1 MKHNSHSYDMTT
13 AKFHRTAVQV
23 PEAQAKIAAR
33 AAVGRIEYVP
43 LASGHGRTLAAPIA
57 APHAYPFFRRSGMDG
72 FAIQSSDTAEASSD
86 HQVWFRVIDDIP
98 CGYTPEHTI
107 TPGTAARI
115 MTGAQVP
122 DGADAV
128 VMMEMT
134 ESKQEQGDHWIALKR
149 QIQAGANITPIGLE
163 VQEGQQLLEAGTVIG
178 AGEQSVLATFGVADV
193 PVFERP
199 KVAIF
204 ATGTELLEVHEPL
217 QPGRI
222 RNSNSYMLRSLVI
235 EAGGEPVMY
244 GAIADD
250 VNTAR
255 AKLEEAIRD
264 NDIVV
269 TTGGVSVGDY
279 DIMGELVLEEQM
291 QLLFNKVTM
300 RPGSVTTAA
309 VYKDKLLFALS
320 GNPGACFVG
329 FNLFVRPALRAMQA
343 DSNPY
348 LEEWNVILE
357 DGYAKVNNFTRFV
370 RGRTIIR
377 DGRVY
382 AVPAASRVDES
393 SVMITIKDSD
403 CLIVIP
409 PEKKG
414 IAAGEQVTILKLP
427 AGQSR

>member
-1 MKHNSHSYDMTT
+1 
-13 AKFHRTAVQV
+13 
-23 PEAQAKIAAR
+23 
-33 AAVGRIEYVP
+33 
-43 LASGHGRTLAAPIA
+43 
-57 APHAYPFFRRSGMDG
+57 MDG
-72 FAIQSSDTAEASSD
+72 FAIQSADTLQAGSE
-86 HQVWFRVIDDIP
+86 HQVWFRVIDEIP
-98 CGYTPEHTI
+98 CGYTSEHII

-122 DGADAV
+122 EGADAV

-134 ESKQEQGDHWIALKR
+134 ESKQEQGEHWIALKR

-163 VQEGQQLLEAGTVIG
+163 VQEGQLLLEAGTVIR
-178 AGEQSVLATFGVADV
+178 AGEQSVLATFGVAEV

-222 RNSNSYMLRSLVI
+222 RNSNSYMLRSLVV

-264 NDIVV
+264 NDFVV

-291 QLLFNKVTM
+291 QMLFNKVTM

-320 GNPGACFVG
+320 GNPGPVLSVLIC
-329 FNLFVRPALRAMQA
+329 LFVRLC
-343 DSNPY
+343 
-348 LEEWNVILE
+348 
-357 DGYAKVNNFTRFV
+357 V
-370 RGRTIIR
+370 RCRRMLNLIWRNGRQFCR
-377 DGRVY
+377 M
-382 AVPAASRVDES
+382 A
-393 SVMITIKDSD
+393 TIKS
-403 CLIVIP
+403 
-409 PEKKG
+409 
-414 IAAGEQVTILKLP
+414 TISHVLYADVRSFVMAKSTLCRL
-427 AGQSR
+427 QLV

>member
-1 MKHNSHSYDMTT
+1 MST
-13 AKFHRTAVQV
+13 AKFHRSAVQV
-23 PEAQAKIAAR
+23 PEAQARIATR
-33 AAVGRIEYVP
+33 VSVGRIEYVP
-43 LASGHGRTLAAPIA
+43 LADSHGRTLAASIK

-72 FAIQSSDTAEASSD
+72 FAIQSADTALATSE
-86 HQVWFRVIDDIP
+86 HQVWFRVIDEIP
-98 CGYTPEHTI
+98 CGYTPEHNI

-134 ESKQEQGDHWIALKR
+134 ESKQEQGEHWVALKR
-149 QIQAGANITPIGLE
+149 QMLAGDNITPIGLE
-163 VQEGQQLLEAGTVIG
+163 VQEGQQLIEAGTVIG
-178 AGEQSVLATFGVADV
+178 AGEQSVLATFGLAEV

-199 KVAIF
+199 RVAIF

-279 DIMGELVLEEQM
+279 DIMGELVLEEEM

-329 FNLFVRPALRAMQA
+329 FNLFVRPTLRTMQA
-343 DSNPY
+343 DPYPY
-348 LEEWNVILE
+348 LEEWTVILE
-357 DGYAKVNNFTRFV
+357 DGYTKVNNFTRFV

-377 DGRVY
+377 DGKVY
-382 AVPAASRVDES
+382 AAPAASRVDES

-414 IAAGEQVTILKLP
+414 IAAGERVTIIKLP
-427 AGQSR
+427 TGQTR

>member
-1 MKHNSHSYDMTT
+1 MKPSSHSYEMST
-13 AKFHRTAVQV
+13 AKFQRTAVQV
-23 PEAQAKIAAR
+23 HEAQARIASY
-33 AAVGRIEYVP
+33 VPTGRIEYVS
-43 LASGHGRTLAAPIA
+43 LADAHGRTLANTIT

-72 FAIQSSDTAEASSD
+72 FAIQSADTLQAGSE
-86 HQVWFRVIDDIP
+86 HQVWFRVIDEIP
-98 CGYTPEHTI
+98 CGYTSEHII

-122 DGADAV
+122 EGADAV

-134 ESKQEQGDHWIALKR
+134 ESKQEQGEHWIALKR

-163 VQEGQQLLEAGTVIG
+163 VQEGQLLLEAGTVIR
-178 AGEQSVLATFGVADV
+178 AGEQSVLATFGVAEV

-222 RNSNSYMLRSLVI
+222 RNSNSYMLRSLVV

-264 NDIVV
+264 NDFVV

-291 QLLFNKVTM
+291 QMLFNKVTM

-329 FNLFVRPALRAMQA
+329 FNLFVRPTLRAMQA
-343 DSNPY
+343 DAQPY
-348 LEEWNVILE
+348 LEEWTAILQ
-357 DGYAKVNNFTRFV
+357 DGYDKVNNFTRFV

-377 DGRVY
+377 DGKVY
-382 AVPAASRVDES
+382 AVPAAARVDES

-403 CLIVIP
+403 CLIVVP

-414 IAAGEQVTILKLP
+414 IAAGEQVTILRLP
-427 AGQSR
+427 AGQAR

>member
-1 MKHNSHSYDMTT
+1 MKPSSDSYDMST

-23 PEAQAKIAAR
+23 HEAQARIASH
-33 AAVGRIEYVP
+33 VPTGRIEYVS
-43 LASGHGRTLAAPIA
+43 LADAHGRTLSNTIT

-72 FAIQSSDTAEASSD
+72 FAIQSADTLQAGSE
-86 HQVWFRVIDDIP
+86 HQVWFRVIDEIP
-98 CGYTPEHTI
+98 CGYTSEHII
-107 TPGTAARI
+107 TPGTVARI

-122 DGADAV
+122 EGADAV

-134 ESKQEQGDHWIALKR
+134 ESKQEQGEHWIALKR

-163 VQEGQQLLEAGTVIG
+163 VQEGQLLLEAGTVIG

-222 RNSNSYMLRSLVI
+222 RNSNSYMLRSLVV

-250 VNTAR
+250 VDTAR

-291 QLLFNKVTM
+291 QMLFNKVTM

-329 FNLFVRPALRAMQA
+329 FNLFVRPTLRAMQA
-343 DSNPY
+343 DAQPY
-348 LEEWNVILE
+348 LEEWTAILQ
-357 DGYAKVNNFTRFV
+357 DGYDKVNNFTRFV

-377 DGRVY
+377 DGKVY
-382 AVPAASRVDES
+382 AVPAAARVDES

-403 CLIVIP
+403 CLIVVP
-409 PEKKG
+409 PVKKG
-414 IAAGEQVTILKLP
+414 IAAGEQVTILRLP
-427 AGQSR
+427 AGQAR

>member
-1 MKHNSHSYDMTT
+1 MTT
-13 AKFHRTAVQV
+13 AKFQRTAVQV
-23 PEAQAKIAAR
+23 HEAQARIASHVAT
-33 AAVGRIEYVP
+33 GRIEYVS
-43 LASGHGRTLAAPIA
+43 LADAHGRTLANTIT

-72 FAIQSSDTAEASSD
+72 FAIQSADTVQAGSERP
-86 HQVWFRVIDDIP
+86 VWFRVIDEIP
-98 CGYTPEHTI
+98 CGYTSEHII
-107 TPGTAARI
+107 TSGTVARI

-122 DGADAV
+122 EGADAV

-134 ESKQEQGDHWIALKR
+134 ESKQEQGEHWIALKR
-149 QIQAGANITPIGLE
+149 QIQAGANTTPIGLE
-163 VQEGQQLLEAGTVIG
+163 VQEGELLLEAGTVIG

-222 RNSNSYMLRSLVI
+222 RNSNSYMLRSLVV

-264 NDIVV
+264 NDFVV

-291 QLLFNKVTM
+291 QMLFNKVTM

-309 VYKDKLLFALS
+309 VYKNKLLFALS

-329 FNLFVRPALRAMQA
+329 FNLFVRPTLRAMQA
-343 DSNPY
+343 DAQPY
-348 LEEWNVILE
+348 LEEWTAILQ
-357 DGYAKVNNFTRFV
+357 DGYDKVNNFTRFV

-377 DGRVY
+377 DGKVY
-382 AVPAASRVDES
+382 AVPAAARVDES

-403 CLIVIP
+403 CLIVVP
-409 PEKKG
+409 PEKRG
-414 IAAGEQVTILKLP
+414 IAAGEQVTILRLP
-427 AGQSR
+427 AGQAR

>member
-1 MKHNSHSYDMTT
+1 MST
-13 AKFHRTAVQV
+13 AKFQRTAVQV
-23 PEAQAKIAAR
+23 HEAQARIASH
-33 AAVGRIEYVP
+33 VPTGRIEYVS
-43 LASGHGRTLAAPIA
+43 LADAHGRTLSNTIT

-72 FAIQSSDTAEASSD
+72 FAIQSADTLQAGSE
-86 HQVWFRVIDDIP
+86 HQVWFRVIDEIP
-98 CGYTPEHTI
+98 CGYTSEHII
-107 TPGTAARI
+107 TPGTVARI

-122 DGADAV
+122 EGADAV

-134 ESKQEQGDHWIALKR
+134 ESKQEQGEHWIALKR

-163 VQEGQQLLEAGTVIG
+163 VQEGQLLLEAGTVIG

-222 RNSNSYMLRSLVI
+222 RNSNSYMLRSLVV

-264 NDIVV
+264 NDFVV

-291 QLLFNKVTM
+291 QMLFNKVTM

-309 VYKDKLLFALS
+309 VYKNKLLFALS

-329 FNLFVRPALRAMQA
+329 FNLFVRPTLRAMQA
-343 DSNPY
+343 DAQPY
-348 LEEWNVILE
+348 LEEWTAILQ
-357 DGYAKVNNFTRFV
+357 DGYDKVNNFTRFV

-377 DGRVY
+377 DGKVY
-382 AVPAASRVDES
+382 AVPAAARVDES

-403 CLIVIP
+403 CLIVVP

-414 IAAGEQVTILKLP
+414 IAAGEQVTILRLP
-427 AGQSR
+427 AGQAR

>member
-1 MKHNSHSYDMTT
+1 MKQSSHSYAMNN

-23 PEAQAKIAAR
+23 AEAQSRIAAQVS
-33 AAVGRIEYVP
+33 AGRIEHVP
-43 LASGHGRTLAAPIA
+43 LADSHGRTLAVSIE

-72 FAIQSSDTAEASSD
+72 FAIQSTDTDAATSE
-86 HQVWFRVIDDIP
+86 HQVWFRVIDEIP
-98 CGYTPEHTI
+98 CGYTPEHHI

-134 ESKQEQGDHWIALKR
+134 ESKQELGEHWIALKR
-149 QIQAGANITPIGLE
+149 QIQSGANITPIGLE
-163 VQEGQQLLEAGTVIG
+163 VQEGQRLIEAGTVIG
-178 AGEQSVLATFGVADV
+178 AGEQSVLATFGVAKV

-222 RNSNSYMLRSLVI
+222 RNSNSYMLRSLVV

-309 VYKDKLLFALS
+309 IYKDKLLFALS

-329 FNLFVRPALRAMQA
+329 FNLFVRPTLRAMQA
-343 DSNPY
+343 DTHPY

-377 DGRVY
+377 DGRVF
-382 AVPAASRVDES
+382 AAPAASRVDES

-427 AGQSR
+427 TGQAR

>member
-43 LASGHGRTLAAPIA
+43 LASAHGRTLAAPIA

>member
-1 MKHNSHSYDMTT
+1 
-13 AKFHRTAVQV
+13 
-23 PEAQAKIAAR
+23 
-33 AAVGRIEYVP
+33 
-43 LASGHGRTLAAPIA
+43 
-57 APHAYPFFRRSGMDG
+57 
-72 FAIQSSDTAEASSD
+72 
-86 HQVWFRVIDDIP
+86 
-98 CGYTPEHTI
+98 
-107 TPGTAARI
+107 
-115 MTGAQVP
+115 
-122 DGADAV
+122 
-128 VMMEMT
+128 
-134 ESKQEQGDHWIALKR
+134 
-149 QIQAGANITPIGLE
+149 
-163 VQEGQQLLEAGTVIG
+163 
-178 AGEQSVLATFGVADV
+178 
-193 PVFERP
+193 
-199 KVAIF
+199 
-204 ATGTELLEVHEPL
+204 
-217 QPGRI
+217 
-222 RNSNSYMLRSLVI
+222 
-235 EAGGEPVMY
+235 
-244 GAIADD
+244 
-250 VNTAR
+250 
-255 AKLEEAIRD
+255 
-264 NDIVV
+264 
-269 TTGGVSVGDY
+269 
-279 DIMGELVLEEQM
+279 MGELVLEEQM

>member
-1 MKHNSHSYDMTT
+1 MKQDSHSYDMNTP
-13 AKFHRTAVQV
+13 KFHRTAVQV
-23 PEAQAKIAAR
+23 PGAQARIAALVS
-33 AAVGRIEYVP
+33 AGRLEHVS
-43 LASGHGRTLAAPIA
+43 LAEAHGRTLAKSIE

-72 FAIQSSDTAEASSD
+72 FAIRSADTDQATSEQ
-86 HQVWFRVIDDIP
+86 QVWFRVIDEIP
-98 CGYTPEHTI
+98 CGYTSEHYI

-134 ESKQEQGDHWIALKR
+134 ESKQEQGEHWIGLKR
-149 QIQAGANITPIGLE
+149 QIQEGANITPIGLE
-163 VQEGQQLLEAGTVIG
+163 VQEGEQLIEAGTVIG
-178 AGEQSVLATFGVADV
+178 AGEQSVLATFGIAEV

-250 VNTAR
+250 VDTAR

-279 DIMGELVLEEQM
+279 DIMGELVLENQM

-329 FNLFVRPALRAMQA
+329 FNLFVRPTLRSMQA
-343 DSNPY
+343 DAHPY

-357 DGYAKVNNFTRFV
+357 DEYVKVNNFTRFV
-370 RGRTIIR
+370 RGRTNIR
-377 DGRVY
+377 DGKVY
-382 AVPAASRVDES
+382 AAPAASRVDES

-427 AGQSR
+427 TGLTR